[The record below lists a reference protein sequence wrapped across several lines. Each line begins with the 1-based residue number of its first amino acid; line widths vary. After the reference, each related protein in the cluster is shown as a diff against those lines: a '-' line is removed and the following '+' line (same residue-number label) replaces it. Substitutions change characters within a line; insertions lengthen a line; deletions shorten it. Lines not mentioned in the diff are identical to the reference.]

1 MPELPEVET
10 VVRGLKNYILNKKIK
25 KVDIYYGKQIHGD
38 IFSVVNKTI
47 TDIKRRGK
55 NIIIC
60 FEYNLFMIVHLRME
74 GKFYVRNHNDEI
86 SKHDHIN
93 FIFDDFDLRYNDTRK
108 FGEIHIQNNDFVDVG
123 VEATA
128 ITYDALRGN
137 KPIKEILLDQHKIA
151 GIGNIYADEICFY
164 ARVMPNEVLDE
175 SKYDLVIE
183 GAKKI
188 LEKSITMGGCTI
200 RSYNSLGI
208 EGSFQNELKV
218 HLVDRCKTCGMK
230 IATTRVAGRSTYY
243 CPHCQKRNIII
254 GLTGGIACGKTTV
267 AKLLDAKGY
276 NIIDTDL
283 IVKDLWT
290 KESTI
295 NDLKK
300 VFGFKEINK
309 EIIRNVVFKDELLR
323 EKLNNYMHPIVK
335 RIALSMIKEG
345 VNVMDVPLLFE
356 SKFDS
361 VCDYTICVYLD
372 NEEAK
377 RRLME
382 RDGISET
389 DADLRINSQ
398 MDIMKKRKLST
409 FFVDNSKGE
418 AYRIKNLD
426 EVLKNIGL

>member
-10 VVRGLKNYILNKKIK
+10 VVRGLRNYILNKKIN
-25 KVDIYYGKQIHGD
+25 DINIYYDKQIHGD
-38 IFSVVNKTI
+38 IFSVVGKTI

-60 FEYNLFMIVHLRME
+60 FESNLYMIVHLRME
-74 GKFYVRNHNDEI
+74 GKFYIKNHNEEL
-86 SKHDHIN
+86 SKHEHIV
-93 FIFDDFDLRYNDTRK
+93 FIFDDFDLRYHDTRK

-123 VEATA
+123 IEATS
-128 ITYDALRGN
+128 ITKDVLSEK

-151 GIGNIYADEICFY
+151 GIGNIYADEICYY
-164 ARVMPNEVLDE
+164 ARVMPNEIISPD
-175 SKYDLVIE
+175 KYDLIIE

-188 LEKSITMGGCTI
+188 LDKSISLGGCTI

-208 EGSFQNELKV
+208 EGHYQDELLI
-218 HLVDRCKTCGMK
+218 HGLDRCKFCGMK
-230 IATTRVAGRSTYY
+230 TSIMKVSGRTTYY
-243 CPHCQKRNIII
+243 CPHCQKKNIII
-254 GLTGGIACGKTTV
+254 GLTGGIACGKSTV
-267 AKLLDAKGY
+267 VKLLKNKDY

-283 IVKDLWT
+283 IVKDLWE
-290 KESTI
+290 KENTI

-300 VFGFKEINK
+300 LFNLDYVDKKVISNLIFNDSDA
-309 EIIRNVVFKDELLR
+309 RD
-323 EKLNNYMHPIVK
+323 KLNNYMHPIVK
-335 RIALSMIKEG
+335 RIALSKVKDG
-345 VNVMDVPLLFE
+345 VNIMDVPLLFE
-356 SKFDS
+356 SNFDKE
-361 VCDYTICVYLD
+361 CDYTICVYLD

-377 RRLME
+377 RRLIE
-382 RDGISET
+382 RDGLSEL
-389 DADLRINSQ
+389 DAKLRIKSQ